1 MIILQRKLLPQIEID
16 EVKKS
21 PTIFGKAKNLASKLP
36 SASEIK
42 DSTTNFAK
50 RTVSATKERVK
61 ARSLVAS
68 EVAAGGAVATAT
80 SAALGGVVATGAVG
94 AAALTA
100 APVVAGFAAACVVG
114 GVIKAATDDA
124 KEEDDNN
131 N

>member
-42 DSTTNFAK
+42 DSATNFAK

-80 SAALGGVVATGAVG
+80 SAALG